1 MRRSTQA
8 QKAAR
13 LNAAHALLA
22 EGMEMSDAA
31 TVLARSYALSRRQAY
46 RYLEE
51 ARTLAGPVAERE
63 EPVALTVKLPAS
75 QVEQLRAHAG
85 AHEVTI
91 SSVVS
96 RAIAAYLAP
105 GSTRG

>member
-22 EGMEMSDAA
+22 EGMDMSEAA
-31 TVLARSYALSRRQAY
+31 AALARSYDLSRRQAY

-75 QVEQLRAHAG
+75 QVQQLRAHAG
-85 AHEVTI
+85 EHDVTI

-96 RAIAAYLAP
+96 RAVAAYLAP
-105 GSTRG
+105 GGTRG